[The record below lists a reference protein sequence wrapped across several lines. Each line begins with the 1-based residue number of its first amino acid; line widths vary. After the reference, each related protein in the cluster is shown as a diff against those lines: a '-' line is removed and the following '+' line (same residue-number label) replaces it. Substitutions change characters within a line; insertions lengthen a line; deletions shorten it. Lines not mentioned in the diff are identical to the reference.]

1 MGANPPAREPVPQM
15 PHDSRD
21 EAPETT
27 TFNVLFVCTGN
38 TCRSPLAEAIT
49 RAHLDRRGWAHVQ
62 VASAGLSATGGEP
75 ASREAVVVA
84 ARRGVDL
91 SGHRSRAL
99 TRDMVDWAD
108 LVLAMGPAHLSGVAR
123 LGGRDKASLLGSFAS
138 GGSHGAAVRDP
149 FGGSEETYEV
159 TFQELERLVAAALD
173 RLAPIIHP

>member
-1 MGANPPAREPVPQM
+1 M
-15 PHDSRD
+15 PHDTRD

-49 RAHLDRRGWAHVQ
+49 RAQLDRRGWAHVR
-62 VASAGLSATGGEP
+62 VASAGLSAHDGDP
-75 ASREAVVVA
+75 ATPEAVVVA
-84 ARRGVDL
+84 GRRGVDL

-99 TRDMVDWAD
+99 TREIVRWAD
-108 LVLAMGPAHLSGVAR
+108 LVLAMGPTHLSGVAR
-123 LGGRDKASLLGSFAS
+123 MGGREKASLLGSFAS

-149 FGGSEETYEV
+149 FGGTEETYEV
-159 TFQELERLVAAALD
+159 TFQELERLIAAALD

>member
-1 MGANPPAREPVPQM
+1 M
-15 PHDSRD
+15 PHDTRED
-21 EAPETT
+21 APETT

-49 RAHLDRRGWAHVQ
+49 RVALERRGWAHVR
-62 VASAGLSATGGEP
+62 VASAGLSAGGGEP

-91 SGHRSRAL
+91 SAHRSRVL
-99 TRDMVDWAD
+99 TRDAVAWAD
-108 LVLAMGPAHLSGVAR
+108 LVLAMSPAHLAGVAR
-123 LGGRDKASLLGSFAS
+123 LGGREKASLLGGFAS

-149 FGGSEETYEV
+149 FGGSEETYEA